1 MSLSYRNQSSL
12 KMLDFMIEV
21 AAKVLILFLNY
32 QKQGDSFFKT
42 NTLKVS
48 SDIHV
53 RKTVIPCLACHQSV
67 TPIFFG

>member
-1 MSLSYRNQSSL
+1 
-12 KMLDFMIEV
+12 MIEA

-42 NTLKVS
+42 YTLKVS

-53 RKTVIPCLACHQSV
+53 RKTVIPCLVCHQSV